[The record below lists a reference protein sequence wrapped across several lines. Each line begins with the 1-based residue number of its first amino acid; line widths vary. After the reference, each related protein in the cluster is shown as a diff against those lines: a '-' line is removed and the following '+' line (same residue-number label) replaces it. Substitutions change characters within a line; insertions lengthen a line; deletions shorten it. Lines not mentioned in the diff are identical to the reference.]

1 MSKLIMLAAAAVVL
15 AAPAAPA
22 QVRQAGGAVTVSPV
36 RGGVTAVPGRPVV
49 VDRKPIRPGDGGDDS
64 HLRRRLHNACFNDP
78 TPPVPLCRRVFGDH
92 EGPGT
97 RTGG

>member
-22 QVRQAGGAVTVSPV
+22 QVRAPGGAVTLSPV
-36 RGGVTAVPGRPVV
+36 RGGVTAVPGRPIVV
-49 VDRKPIRPGDGGDDS
+49 ERKPIRPGDDDS
-64 HLRRRLHNACFNDP
+64 HLRRRLHNACFKEPN
-78 TPPVPLCRRVFGDH
+78 PPVPLCRRVYGDH
-92 EGPGT
+92 DGPGT